1 MSNPSSEL
9 HQVDPLT
16 EEQIARFKRDGMLV
30 LPGVLD
36 ADLCRRARDQ
46 MWEIIDE
53 HRPAMRRG
61 DPATWVPFSEEEK
74 ASYRRE
80 ETGGDPYFSGSNHR
94 YYIRNGVEELLL
106 NLAPRALWRVA
117 EQLLGEGE
125 VVWPA
130 GADEAGETTGPCL
143 LTDRTVKGFEPHL
156 GGEPERW
163 IGPVTGRTEQVRLPR
178 TGPTWMTGQGTRGL
192 YCTLPNSPPPAPHYR
207 GAHAEALYDTRWR
220 IQIAAYIDD
229 LPEKA
234 GGLTLFP
241 GSHRRIWDHRE
252 ALHRGHAAARRAGG
266 VAGVERV
273 HRPPAP
279 GDQGRH
285 RAGGDHRALGLGRAL
300 AREPAPHGGAE
311 PAQRRHP
318 PGDDLRLR
326 QDHRVGAGRGGQA
339 GPQRRSVAGLVGG
352 GALDRAGGVERT
364 HAARRPHGIGV
375 LSAAA
380 WRGGPL
386 ERRPRSVRSCPRR

>member
-1 MSNPSSEL
+1 MTNPSPHL

-16 EEQIARFKRDGMLV
+16 EEQIAQFKRDGLLI

-53 HRPAMRRG
+53 HRPAMRRD
-61 DPATWVPFSEEEK
+61 DPATWVPLTEEEK
-74 ASYRRE
+74 ASYPRAD
-80 ETGGDPYFSGSNHR
+80 TGGDPYFSGGGHR

-106 NLAPRALWRVA
+106 DLAPRALWRVA

-143 LTDRTVKGFEPHL
+143 LTEGSVGGFSPHL
-156 GGEPERW
+156 GDEPEKW
-163 IGPVTGRTEQVRLPR
+163 TGPVTGKTEQVRLPK
-178 TGPTWMTGQGTRGL
+178 TGPVWLTGQGTRGL
-192 YCTLPNSPPPAPHYR
+192 YCTLPDSPPPPENYR

-229 LPEKA
+229 LPPRA

-252 ALHRGHAAARRAGG
+252 ALHRDCPPPAVPEGSPEWNGYTAPPLPEIKADTEPVETAGPSGSVVLWHANLLHMAGQNQRRDVIRQATIYAFAKTAESVPDEVVKRDPSGDLWRDWSEAVRSIEAAAP
-266 VAGVERV
+266 E
-273 HRPPAP
+273 
-279 GDQGRH
+279 Q
-285 RAGGDHRALGLGRAL
+285 
-300 AREPAPHGGAE
+300 E
-311 PAQRRHP
+311 
-318 PGDDLRLR
+318 
-326 QDHRVGAGRGGQA
+326 
-339 GPQRRSVAGLVGG
+339 
-352 GALDRAGGVERT
+352 
-364 HAARRPHGIGV
+364 I
-375 LSAAA
+375 
-380 WRGGPL
+380 
-386 ERRPRSVRSCPRR
+386 PR